1 MGLHRKTM
9 GTEIIYQ
16 KAIRGTRSLKNNDSR
31 KYFWNQQEEL
41 CLEIRPINC
50 YSIVFLIFTK
60 HREYFK
66 KNSIW

>member
-31 KYFWNQQEEL
+31 MF
-41 CLEIRPINC
+41 
-50 YSIVFLIFTK
+50 F
-60 HREYFK
+60 
-66 KNSIW
+66 